1 MKDFNEKLLR
11 RLARKDGKVR
21 FGSGDD
27 VPKEALAAFYE
38 QMFPERAPF
47 LVRHWRWLYQVGRG
61 NAFDSPLLAIA
72 EDRVVGHGGLIKVTL
87 QRGNGQRDA
96 ICQRDAVWMMD
107 FAILPEFQRG
117 MVGGGLVQIG
127 SSFCSLR
134 IAFLNERSWGMVSKM
149 GWRTHF
155 QTVALQLPL
164 RPEKLPQVQSFTKRW
179 IGMPTVSQLSG
190 AVIRS
195 VYKSLTMIQPNLERL
210 PATAETLKPF
220 MKDREPSAL
229 HVPRT
234 AEFLDWRIL
243 SHPHADQYFVLRPA
257 GSDECSGIFRVM
269 NLGGYKRLHFLA
281 LQRQRSDTRSLSSFF
296 SGVVRWALAENIDHI
311 VFVTSD
317 PEIARIAARWL
328 PIRTKQRFAF
338 HAEDDAGWEF
348 LGAAD
353 QRWELIDSDFEMMF
367 ESKG

>member
-11 RLARKDGKVR
+11 RLARMEGKVR

-27 VPKEALAAFYE
+27 VREEALTAFYE

-47 LVRHWRWLYQVGRG
+47 LTRHWRWLYQIGRG
-61 NAFDSPLLAIA
+61 HSFASPLLAIA
-72 EDRVVGHGGLIKVTL
+72 EDLVVGHGGLIKVTL
-87 QRGNGQRDA
+87 QRGDD
-96 ICQRDAVWMMD
+96 QRDAVWMLD
-107 FAILPEFQRG
+107 FAILPEYQRG

-127 SSFCSLR
+127 SSFCPLR

-149 GWRTHF
+149 GWQTHF
-155 QTVALQLPL
+155 QTIAFQLPL

-179 IGMPTVSQLSG
+179 IGMPAVSQLSG
-190 AVIRS
+190 AIIRS
-195 VYKSLTMIQPNLERL
+195 VYKSLTLIESNLERL
-210 PATAETLKPF
+210 PVNAETLKPF
-220 MKDREPSAL
+220 MKIQGQAAL

-234 AEFLDWRIL
+234 EEFLDWRIL
-243 SHPHADQYFVLRPA
+243 SHPHASQYFVLRPA

-269 NLGGYKRLHFLA
+269 NLGGYKRLHFLT
-281 LQRQRSDTRSLSSFF
+281 LQRQNSNLKTLSSFF
-296 SGVVRWALAENIDHI
+296 AGVVRWALAEGIDHI
-311 VFVTSD
+311 VYVTSD

-367 ESKG
+367 ESKA